1 MKKLNSS
8 ALGYAISFLLIIA
21 LICSGVLFISS
32 ANKRLEFHY
41 ALKEHLLFDNYVALK
56 IGSKCEEPTTKTI
69 IHLAGDTSRITV
81 KNWGLYRMVVAKTF
95 HSTNQIISSA
105 LIGVAIEDEL
115 PALYIPENNQ
125 VLRLAGDTKLEGIVS
140 VSERGVDRANLA
152 GRSYVNDKLVYG
164 SLKKSERYLPK
175 LRKEYQ
181 NLRYE
186 DFISNTHKLEKIHQ
200 DSVYSFDT
208 ITSLYSSINP
218 IYIQN
223 NIQGNVIIHSF
234 DSIVVSSKAILTNVI
249 LIAPKVRFEKK
260 CKISVQVIASKSI
273 VCEEGVRL
281 TYPSTLVLNEQQAE
295 IDGRNHQII
304 LQEHSQVLGGI
315 LMVSQNSN
323 FRKPIQLKVSPT
335 ALVSGLVYNVGESEM
350 RGSII
355 GHFYTNAL
363 RLNSGGGDNANHL
376 LDCTISSTQLPSYF
390 MLPNWL
396 DGVKVGKQKIIG
408 RYL

>member
-1 MKKLNSS
+1 MKKLTSS

-56 IGSKCEEPTTKTI
+56 LGASYEEPTTKTI
-69 IHLAGDTSRITV
+69 VHLAGDTSEITV
-81 KNWGLYRMVVAKTF
+81 KNWGLYRMVVARTYHKN
-95 HSTNQIISSA
+95 SQQVSSV
-105 LIGVAIEDEL
+105 LVGVTVEDEL

-125 VLRLAGDTKLEGIVS
+125 VLRLAGDTKLEGIIS

-186 DFISNTHKLEKIHQ
+186 DFVSNTHKLEKIHL

-208 ITSLYSSINP
+208 ITSLYTSIEP

-249 LIAPKVRFEKK
+249 LIAPKIRFEKNGK
-260 CKISVQVIASKSI
+260 SSLQVIASKSI

-281 TYPSTLVLNEQQAE
+281 TYPSTLVLNEQQSE
-295 IDGRNHQII
+295 IDGHNHQI
-304 LQEHSQVLGGI
+304 LLYEHSQVLGGI

-323 FRKPIQLKVSPT
+323 FRKPMQLKVFPT
-335 ALVSGLVYNVGESEM
+335 ALVSGLIYNAGESEM
-350 RGSII
+350 RGSVI

-363 RLNSGGGDNANHL
+363 RLYSGGSDNSNHL
-376 LDCTISSTQLPSYF
+376 LDCTISSTQLPTYF

-396 DGVKVGKQKIIG
+396 DGMKVGKQKIIV
-408 RYL
+408 RY